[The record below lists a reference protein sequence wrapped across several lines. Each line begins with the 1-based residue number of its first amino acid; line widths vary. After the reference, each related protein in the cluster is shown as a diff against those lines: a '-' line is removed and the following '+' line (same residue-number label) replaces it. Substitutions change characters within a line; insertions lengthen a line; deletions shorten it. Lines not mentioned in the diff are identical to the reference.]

1 MNWSDV
7 GNWVKDNAGTG
18 AKLVGSLL
26 TGGVPGAIATGISLI
41 NSATGESD
49 PDKALEKLKM
59 DPETTIKLRELA
71 IQEEASIRAHIETM
85 EKIKLEDAQNEH
97 SETQKTIRAG
107 DVSVDEK
114 IRNTR
119 PTMARQGWFA
129 TISYCVGCFG
139 VLTITGEDIFD
150 VTIASILSAPAWAY
164 LGLRTGDKF
173 AGAWKDKR

>member
-1 MNWSDV
+1 MSWKNV
-7 GNWVKDNAGTG
+7 GSWLTDNAGTG

-26 TGGVPGAIATGISLI
+26 TGGVPAALAAGISMI
-41 NSATGESD
+41 ASATGETA
-49 PDKALEKLKM
+49 PDKALEQLKQN
-59 DPETTIKLRELA
+59 PEAALRLQELA
-71 IQEEASIRAHIETM
+71 LQEEASIRAHIEVM
-85 EKIKLEDAQNEH
+85 ERIKLEDAHNEH
-97 SETQKTIRAG
+97 SETQTTIRAG
-107 DVSVDEK
+107 DTSVDDK

-119 PTMARQGWFA
+119 PTMAKQGWFA
-129 TISYCVGCFG
+129 TISYCIGCFG